1 MYNKITAF
9 AVHAANSLEQ
19 TGPELRTQTAKTF
32 FCLWTE
38 QNEKVY
44 DIFAPKHVSVENDGS
59 DWILA
64 RLRGSS
70 SHNYSSILHG

>member
-1 MYNKITAF
+1 M
-9 AVHAANSLEQ
+9 Q
-19 TGPELRTQTAKTF
+19 TGLDLGTRTAKIF
-32 FCLWTE
+32 FFGIWTE
-38 QNEKVY
+38 PKEKVC

-70 SHNYSSILHG
+70 SHNY

>member
-9 AVHAANSLEQ
+9 AVDAANSLVQ

-38 QNEKVY
+38 QKEHVY
-44 DIFAPKHVSVENDGS
+44 DVFAPTYVSVKNDGS
-59 DWILA
+59 AWILA
-64 RLRGSS
+64 RLRGSL
-70 SHNYSSILHG
+70 SHSYSSILHG